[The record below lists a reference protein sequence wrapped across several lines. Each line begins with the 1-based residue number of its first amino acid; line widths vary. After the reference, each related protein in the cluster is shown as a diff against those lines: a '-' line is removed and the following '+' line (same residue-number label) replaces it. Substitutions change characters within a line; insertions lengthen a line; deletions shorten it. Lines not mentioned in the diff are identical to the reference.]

1 MIFKDK
7 NIRDIIDR
15 LRHHYELFT
24 NNQFIKYYLHDFNI
38 QKHDWIDIEDLI
50 DFNKYYEAEGY
61 DLNEL
66 YDQILTFSSFLL
78 KIKNEILPRM
88 KSEAAFRVMK
98 MSADNKILFEMTLD
112 NLPENI
118 KIFYDI
124 LIALFINVKKVDRK
138 LNGEQN
144 TLYLKLPYMRE
155 IEKKLNV

>member
-38 QKHDWIDIEDLI
+38 QKHDWLDIEDLI
-50 DFNKYYEAEGY
+50 GSNKYYEAEGY
-61 DLNEL
+61 DLDKL
-66 YDQILTFSSFLL
+66 YNQILTFSSFLL

-88 KSEAAFRVMK
+88 KSEAAYRIRK
-98 MSADNKILFEMTLD
+98 MSLNNKILYEMTLD
-112 NLPENI
+112 NLPENM

-124 LIALFINVKKVDRK
+124 LIELFINVKKVDKK